1 MRAAW
6 GKLAATQGPP
16 MTLAPD
22 RLFEIVAELAR
33 RPGHE
38 AVRTGVSFL
47 LTEGLGAEL
56 HDIRHEL
63 RVVEA
68 RGRIDA
74 LLGRT
79 VLEFKSNLAR
89 ERADALE
96 ELSRYLPEREAAT
109 GQRFVGVVTD
119 GLDWEAYELRAGAP
133 FFLRRHKTDPKKP
146 DDLLAWLDGAVAA
159 RAEIP
164 PDALNILAELGAG
177 SVAFLR
183 AQAALGEAWTAIA
196 DHPTASLQ
204 RQLWSQLLTLVYGKE
219 VEDDDLWLQHTF
231 LVIVAKS
238 IAARVLEVEADDP
251 EAILSGRAFAAA
263 GVYGAVESD
272 FFDWILL
279 APGGPDLVRRLARHV
294 GRFRLREVKI
304 DVLKILYESLI
315 DRDQRHGL
323 GEYYTPD
330 WLAAKVVAR
339 AIDKPLEQTVL
350 DPACGSGTFLFHAVR
365 RVLAEAKDAGTEE
378 SAWASEATRLVAGM
392 DIHPIA
398 VIIARVT
405 YLLALAPALAERS
418 GTVSIPVYLSDSMQ
432 LSVQSYMRRQEL
444 VITVPAAP
452 GQSGGP
458 ISNGGATG
466 GAATNGAAI
475 LVFPEHLAKDG
486 PLFDKLIEDLRA
498 ASNAN
503 ESSEQ
508 FRRRAELTIL
518 GPYGVDLKAAE
529 RDAIDDLTKTYAT
542 YDHLRRS
549 GRNTIWGYVARNLTK
564 PFSFSAGQH
573 WASVVIGNPPWLA
586 FRHMTEGLQKRFRE
600 LAKAE
605 RIYVGGRMATQNDL
619 CALFTVRAAG
629 LYLRPAGTIAFVLPR
644 AVLRGGQFALFR
656 TGSYDSARI
665 AWEEA
670 WDLDDVEPLFPV
682 PACVVIGRRRAT
694 AKAIPERTTTF
705 AGRLPLRDASEDIAD
720 QRLKIST
727 TEKPLNAGS
736 KPSSYARMFRNGA
749 SLFPRLFVLVERK
762 ASGRLGSASRLPLVA
777 SRRSSQDKKPWK
789 DLSKLEYAVESEFIK
804 PVYLGESIL
813 PYRVWTVFEGVIPV
827 IGNNKL
833 LSANEAADQGRSGLA
848 AWTRHAEREWNISSS
863 GKLTLSERLNY
874 HNELGA
880 QFPIPALRV
889 IYAKS
894 GTQPAACLLRDGEG
908 VVDHMLYWATPDSED
923 EAYYLIAILN
933 SEEARKRVE
942 TLQARGLFGARHFD
956 KVMFT
961 LPIPRFSSAVALHG
975 DLARTGREAEALA
988 ATFEIPAATP
998 FARARRMV
1006 RDGLRAA
1013 GVSDRIDALVAR
1025 LLDG

>member
-1 MRAAW
+1 
-6 GKLAATQGPP
+6 
-16 MTLAPD
+16 MTLATD

-33 RPGHE
+33 RPGRE

-56 HDIRHEL
+56 HAIRHEL
-63 RVVEA
+63 RVMEA

-79 VLEFKSNLAR
+79 VLEFKSNLPR

-119 GLDWEAYELRAGAP
+119 GLDWEAYELRGGAP
-133 FFLRRHKTDPKKP
+133 FLLRGYKTDARKP
-146 DDLLAWLDGAVAA
+146 EELLAWLDGAVAA
-159 RAEIP
+159 RAAIP

-183 AQAALGEAWTAIA
+183 AKAALGDAWSAIR

-219 VEDDDLWLQHTF
+219 VEDDELWLQHTF

-238 IAARVLEVEADDP
+238 IAARVLEVEAEDP
-251 EAILSGRAFAAA
+251 QAILTGRAFAAA
-263 GVYGAVESD
+263 GVFGAVESD

-339 AIDKPLEQTVL
+339 AIDKPLQQTVL

-365 RVLAEAKDAGTEE
+365 RLLAEAKDGGMEE

-392 DIHPIA
+392 DIHPVA

-405 YLLALAPALAERS
+405 YLLALAPGLAKREAL
-418 GTVSIPVYLSDSMQ
+418 SIPVYLGDAMQ
-432 LSVQSYMRRQEL
+432 LSVRTLWQNRELIIAVPPPLDEQGARQAGTEAL
-444 VITVPAAP
+444 R
-452 GQSGGP
+452 
-458 ISNGGATG
+458 
-466 GAATNGAAI
+466 
-475 LVFPEHLAKDG
+475 FPEPLSSDRA
-486 PLFDKLIEDLRA
+486 LFDKLIEDMRA
-498 ASNAN
+498 ASDAD
-503 ESSEQ
+503 EGADQ
-508 FRRRAELTIL
+508 FRRRAVRTIEQYYKREL
-518 GPYGVDLKAAE
+518 GNSEDAAVG
-529 RDAIDDLTKTYAT
+529 DLTETYET
-542 YDHLRRS
+542 YDYLCKM
-549 GRNTIWGYVARNLTK
+549 GRNSIWSYVARNLTR
-564 PFSFSAGQH
+564 PLTFSAGGH
-573 WASVVIGNPPWLA
+573 WANVLIGNPPWLA

-600 LAKAE
+600 LAKGE
-605 RIYVGGRMATQNDL
+605 RIYVGGKMATQNDL

-644 AVLRGGQFALFR
+644 AVLRGGQFAPFR

-670 WDLDDVEPLFPV
+670 WDLDEVEPLFPV

-694 AKAIPERTTTF
+694 GKAIPQNVTRY
-705 AGRLPLRDASEDIAD
+705 AGRLLLRDSSEAIAD
-720 QRLKIST
+720 DRLT
-727 TEKPLNAGS
+727 VTEHNVTPGIETAES
-736 KPSSYARMFRNGA
+736 PYSRMFRNGA
-749 SLFPRLFVLVERK
+749 TLFPRLFVLIERK
-762 ASGRLGSASRLPLVA
+762 KSGRLGHSESRPLVS
-777 SRRSSQDKKPWK
+777 SRRSSQDKRPWK
-789 DLSKLEYAVESEFIK
+789 SLASIELSVEAAFLR

-813 PYRVWTVFEGVIPV
+813 PFRVWRAFEGVVSVSTAGEMIT
-827 IGNNKL
+827 GT
-833 LSANEAADQGRSGLA
+833 SATDLGFSGLA
-848 AWTRHAEREWNISSS
+848 GWMKAAEAHWNEHKTSSLS
-863 GKLTLSERLNY
+863 LADQFDYYGKLS
-874 HNELGA
+874 G
-880 QFPIPALRV
+880 QFPIAPLRV
-889 IYAKS
+889 VYAKA

-908 VVDHMLYWATPDSED
+908 VIDHKLYWAAPDTED
-923 EAYYLIAILN
+923 EGYYLIAILN
-933 SEEARKRVE
+933 SEEARKRIE
-942 TLQARGLFGARHFD
+942 TLQSRGLYGARDFD

-961 LPIPRFSSAVALHG
+961 LPIPRFSASVALHG
-975 DLARTGREAEALA
+975 DLASAGRDAEALA
-988 ATFEIPAATP
+988 ATFAIPEATA
-998 FARARRMV
+998 FARARKMV
-1006 RDGLRAA
+1006 RDSLRAA
-1013 GVSDRIDALVAR
+1013 GVSDRIDAQVAR